1 MNIGTSDL
9 SSLMGLRAHQARA
22 KSDLANAAQ
31 ELSTGQKTDL
41 LKATGGDLGKLFA
54 IDNRLSQLSTDTET
68 LKLAS
73 GKAGLAQLSLGNIGD
88 SLTTYGADLLSA
100 LGREDQNSQT
110 IYANNARNKLEAAVS
125 ALNVRYGRHS
135 IFAGAAVDQRPISS
149 SDEIVNDVAGLIS
162 GAPDPAT
169 AIAAIDDYFY
179 TAGGG
184 FETNIYGGANIDAP
198 EALIDE
204 GTSLK
209 YGVRADQTEIR
220 DSLRA
225 FAIAAAVTQ
234 NPGLTPADRE
244 SYLRES
250 AESAMR
256 AKDAIIRVREDL
268 GYAEEA
274 IGNAQARNAAMIN
287 VFQLERNGIA
297 QADPYEAATQLQA
310 MQGQLE
316 TVYTLTARL
325 ANLSFTNFMR

>member
-9 SSLMGLRAHQARA
+9 STLMNLRTHQARV
-22 KSDLANAAQ
+22 KLELTTAAQ
-31 ELSTGQKTDL
+31 ELSTGEKSDL

-54 IDNRLSQLSTDTET
+54 IDSRLSQLSTDIGT

-73 GKAGLAQLSLGNIGD
+73 GKAGLAQLSLGHIGD

-100 LGREDQNSQT
+100 LGRGDQNSQT
-110 IYANNARNKLEAAVS
+110 IYADNARNKLEAAVS
-125 ALNVRYGRHS
+125 ALNVRYGHHS

-149 SDEIVNDVAGLIS
+149 ADDVVNDVAALIA
-162 GAPDPAT
+162 GAPDPVT

-179 TAGGG
+179 SAGSG
-184 FETNIYGGANIDAP
+184 FEVNIYGGAVIDAP
-198 EALIDE
+198 EALIDDA
-204 GTSLK
+204 TSLK
-209 YGVRADQTEIR
+209 YAVRADQTEIR

-234 NPGLTPADRE
+234 NSGLPPVERE
-244 SYLRES
+244 AYLRES

-256 AKDAIIRVREDL
+256 AKDSIIRVQEDL
-268 GYAEEA
+268 GYSEEA
-274 IGNAQARNAAMIN
+274 IGNAQARNAAMTN
-287 VFQLERNGIA
+287 VFQLERNGIV
-297 QADPYEAATQLQA
+297 QADPFDSATQLQA
-310 MQGQLE
+310 MQTQLE